1 MEKIAS
7 DLKLADSKQSSL
19 GKAYESLHAQ
29 ASSFLVLG
37 LQWKDLEEHFHS
49 TRNSLQ
55 TRFQE
60 LQVRENQIGDQV
72 KKLEALESK
81 TRYKAGKLREI
92 AKMVGEKQKEVDNG
106 KSHLHSLKSLIQEN
120 SEELEIKEKRFSE
133 VEVLLRNTER
143 EFEIKERRCSEV
155 AKLLREKEKLLKERT
170 KKLSR
175 VENQI
180 EERAK
185 EVESKEKEVKVV
197 QGVLDKYCDDIELKE
212 RRLRDIEGSIEKQK
226 KEFDL
231 KGEQVKSAQRLIEEC
246 DKELKLKKGEMKS
259 IQDSML
265 SYSDKIKSKEKLIGA
280 MDLQIKDFWLHKKA
294 MEEWCCN
301 LDLKQRELEGWVE
314 KLESTEKQFEPKV
327 EELHLIDKRLNDC
340 LNEAQLKLERHFHS
354 LNELRQEHQKHFDSL
369 EKSVQERSHELEMK
383 ERRLEEKV
391 KELDLIQQQLGSVS
405 KATGEQ
411 IKSKEKASILHS
423 LVKSKQLEHNPT
435 NNIAVPSSTSKEFS
449 INRDGRVLQLI
460 MSDHLKRTD
469 LLGTEISAL
478 LQDSPDPAG
487 LVLDAIQGFYPTNL
501 TVVSNELDLD
511 LRVIRQSCIIL
522 LQELKRLSPR
532 INSQAREEAMKLAS
546 EWKTK
551 MTVATENRLEVLGF
565 LQLVTTYEL
574 TSMYDAKE
582 LQSLLAIVAQPEQ
595 ATELFQVLGIT
606 DKAHGKLFLLLLFI
620 SEFLILDGFLHY
632 FSCLYRLFITQ

>member
-37 LQWKDLEEHFHS
+37 LQWKDLEEHFDS

-72 KKLEALESK
+72 KKLEALESE
-81 TRYKAGKLREI
+81 TRYKAGKLRDIE
-92 AKMVGEKQKEVDNG
+92 KMVGEKQKEVENG

-120 SEELEIKEKRFSE
+120 CEELEIKEKRFSQ
-133 VEVLLRNTER
+133 VEVLLRNMER
-143 EFEIKERRCSEV
+143 EFEIKEKRCSEV
-155 AKLLREKEKLLKERT
+155 EKLLREKEKLLKERT

-175 VENQI
+175 VENQV

-226 KEFDL
+226 KECDL
-231 KGEQVKSAQRLIEEC
+231 KGEQVKAAQRLIEGC
-246 DKELKLKKGEMKS
+246 DRELKLKQGEMKS

-265 SYSDKIKSKEKLIGA
+265 AYSDKIKSKEKIIGA
-280 MDLQIKDFWLHKKA
+280 MDLQMKDFWLHKKA
-294 MEEWCCN
+294 MEEWCCS

-327 EELHLIDKRLNDC
+327 EEINLIDKRLNDC

-383 ERRLEEKV
+383 ERRLEEKA
-391 KELDLIQQQLGSVS
+391 KDLDLKQQQFDSIP

-411 IKSKEKASILHS
+411 MKSKEKASILHS
-423 LVKSKQLEHNPT
+423 LVKNKQLEHNPT
-435 NNIAVPSSTSKEFS
+435 NNIAIPSSTSKEFS

-487 LVLDAIQGFYPTNL
+487 LVLDAIQGFYPKNL
-501 TVVSNELDLD
+501 TAVNNELDLD

-522 LQELKRLSPR
+522 LLQLKRLSPR
-532 INSQAREEAMKLAS
+532 INSLAREEAMKLAS

-595 ATELFQVLGIT
+595 ATELFQALGIT

-632 FSCLYRLFITQ
+632 FSCLYRIIL